1 MSKTLAEWND
11 YSIGRIGINWLGNPL
26 HFERL
31 MHLKKFL
38 DDSVNHTVLDCGCGE
53 KEPAIV
59 CNRGNAVALD
69 LSIVALKNLRSI
81 GFKGHLIL
89 GHCLFLPFRERCFEK
104 SVSSE
109 LIEHLN
115 SKREVSAFKREI
127 ERVSNSIML
136 TTPNSEF
143 LFMWSD
149 PTHKLFFNSKNI
161 KEIFN
166 DYALSQASLPSDV
179 LTHFIKLYAWNKFTK
194 WLRPKIG
201 GARISQISG
210 FLARIT
216 HGGAFI
222 ILKKNFRRNID
233 R

>member
-1 MSKTLAEWND
+1 LSKTLAEWNN
-11 YSIGRIGINWLGNPL
+11 YSTGRISINWLGNPL

-31 MHLKKFL
+31 IHLKRFL
-38 DDSVNHTVLDCGCGE
+38 DDSVNHIILDCGCGE
-53 KEPAIV
+53 MEPVIV
-59 CNRGNAVALD
+59 CNHGNAVALD
-69 LSIVALKNLRSI
+69 ISMIALKNLRSL

-89 GHCLFLPFRERCFEK
+89 GHCLFLPFKDKCFEK

-115 SKREVSAFKREI
+115 TKREVLAFKREM

-166 DYALSQASLPSDV
+166 DYVLSQASLPSDV
-179 LTHFIKLYAWNKFTK
+179 LTHYLKLYARNRFVN
-194 WLRPKIG
+194 WLSLKTRG
-201 GARISQISG
+201 RRGSQAHR

-222 ILKKNFRRNID
+222 ILKKNFPGEN
-233 R
+233 

>member
-1 MSKTLAEWND
+1 MSKILSEWDN
-11 YSIGRIGINWLGNPL
+11 YSTGRIGINWLENPL
-26 HFERL
+26 HFVRL
-31 MHLKKFL
+31 MCLKRFL
-38 DDSVNHTVLDCGCGE
+38 KDSVNHMVLDCGCGE
-53 KEPAIV
+53 KEPVIV

-69 LSIVALKNLRSI
+69 ISIVALKNLRSL

-89 GHCLFLPFRERCFEK
+89 GHCLFLPFKDKCFEK

-115 SKREVSAFKREI
+115 SKREVLAFKGEI

-149 PTHKLFFNSKNI
+149 PTHKLFFNSKNV

-166 DYALSQASLPSDV
+166 DYVFSQASLPSDV
-179 LTHFIKLYAWNKFTK
+179 LTHYLKLYGRNRFIN
-194 WLRPKIG
+194 WLRLKLRGPRVSKVY
-201 GARISQISG
+201 R

-222 ILKKNFRRNID
+222 ILKKNFRENID
-233 R
+233 C